1 MKYLIGL
8 TILLFGITSCSSP
21 TEKMT
26 RKGVVIEVTSFKIN
40 ANVDMAA
47 FQKRDATIEK
57 DFTSK
62 QPGFLKRL
70 SAVND
75 AGEYVVVVYWK
86 SMAEAE
92 ASMGKFMKD
101 QSVADYAG
109 MINGSTMKMNR
120 YKMF

>member
-101 QSVADYAG
+101 QSVADYAS
-109 MINGSTMKMNR
+109 MINGSTMSMNR

>member
-109 MINGSTMKMNR
+109 MINGTTMKMNR